1 MERELKERI
10 IGAVVLVLVVVLVV
24 PIFLDGRTDN
34 DETITETV
42 ILPGQSEQKMQT
54 QVLDRN
60 RSTPVPASNSS
71 DDAPPQAEKP
81 QPQPLPEPQREEA
94 SPAPVTKP
102 ATQPETKP
110 ATQPETKPAIEAVV
124 REPAAESTTGM
135 FAVQLGSFGS
145 EENATKLAAD
155 LRKQG
160 FAAFLSKLATNGK
173 ELHRVR
179 VGPQAN
185 RAAAEAVAAKLAQA
199 GHKGQVVPHP

>member
-24 PIFLDGRTDN
+24 PIFLDGRTDH
-34 DETITETV
+34 DETVTESV
-42 ILPGQSEQKMQT
+42 VLPGQSEQKMQT

-60 RSTPVPASNSS
+60 RSTPVPASSS
-71 DDAPPQAEKP
+71 NDDAPQPEAAAAEP
-81 QPQPLPEPQREEA
+81 QPVPEPRREEPTPVA
-94 SPAPVTKP
+94 AQQPVTKP
-102 ATQPETKP
+102 VSQPEEKP
-110 ATQPETKPAIEAVV
+110 VVSEPVAT
-124 REPAAESTTGM
+124 SSTGM

-155 LRKQG
+155 LRKQD
-160 FAAFLSKLATNGK
+160 FAAFLSKLESNGK

-185 RAAAEAVAAKLAQA
+185 REAAEAVAAKLAKA

>member
-1 MERELKERI
+1 MERKLKERI
-10 IGAVVLVLVVVLVV
+10 IGAVVLVVVVVLVV
-24 PIFLDGRTDN
+24 PIFLDGRTD
-34 DETITETV
+34 DGETVTETV

-60 RSTPVPASNSS
+60 RSTPVPANSNNEE
-71 DDAPPQAEKP
+71 APKP
-81 QPQPLPEPQREEA
+81 QPETLQPKVVVQQQPEVSRPPAESRPDPEPVIQERAVA
-94 SPAPVTKP
+94 SD
-102 ATQPETKP
+102 
-110 ATQPETKPAIEAVV
+110 
-124 REPAAESTTGM
+124 TGM

-145 EENATKLAAD
+145 EENADKLAAD

-160 FAAFLSKLATNGK
+160 FAAFLSKLEASGK

-185 RAAAEAVAAKLAQA
+185 RKAAEAVAAKLAAA

>member
-1 MERELKERI
+1 MERKLKERI
-10 IGAVVLVLVVVLVV
+10 IGAVVLVVVVVLVV
-24 PIFLDGRTDN
+24 PIFLDGRTD
-34 DETITETV
+34 DGETVTETV

-60 RSTPVPASNSS
+60 RSTPVPANSNNEE
-71 DDAPPQAEKP
+71 APKP
-81 QPQPLPEPQREEA
+81 QPEA
-94 SPAPVTKP
+94 PKP
-102 ATQPETKP
+102 QPETPQPKVVVQQ
-110 ATQPETKPAIEAVV
+110 QPEESRPPVESRPDPEPVFSERAV
-124 REPAAESTTGM
+124 ASDTGM

-145 EENATKLAAD
+145 EENADKLAAD

-160 FAAFLSKLATNGK
+160 FAAFLSKLEASGK

-185 RAAAEAVAAKLAQA
+185 RKAAEAVAAKLAAA